1 MKYARIDK
9 SEQGDHLNMNMYL
22 NRNRENSIFN
32 PLFFLLLLTLFFS
45 STLCYSMGRLT
56 AKITPAPFQPPTTTE
71 PPEEASFHPEV
82 IAEALPQQDEIS
94 LSQANSRRT
103 ENSDSG
109 TLLEPKAP
117 PSTPHLPYRIEV
129 RPRPKPTLTLKTNP
143 SDQDFT
149 RKELSRFTAQSSRLP
164 EWIDLSRFP
173 KPYFELAH
181 ELYNNSDELQKKH
194 STFQHYL
201 VSLCTDSSMPFDP
214 EPSSQTPLPMEA
226 TLEALGALWAVQNN
240 LIPGPIERT
249 LASNW
254 LIDHHQVLWD
264 VITPTFESLH
274 LSGQA
279 GTSLARGVF
288 TMDLLIT
295 RIRTF
300 LALNQKFR
308 NRQLSSR
315 VLLNLGLLSPKQE
328 RIVALELLTHL
339 KSNQFKLISFIRF
352 NPNLQFDTHE

>member
-22 NRNRENSIFN
+22 NRIRENSIFI
-32 PLFFLLLLTLFFS
+32 LIFFLLFLTLFLS
-45 STLCYSMGRLT
+45 STLCHSMGRLS
-56 AKITPAPFQPPTTTE
+56 AKVTPAPVQPPSTIE
-71 PPEEASFHPEV
+71 PTEEASFHPEV
-82 IAEALPQQDEIS
+82 IAEDF
-94 LSQANSRRT
+94 SQEGNV
-103 ENSDSG
+103 SG
-109 TLLEPKAP
+109 SQEFPPWSEVSSSGNHPEPKLP
-117 PSTPHLPYRIEV
+117 PNKKKPLPRIKIDPPFQAALTP
-129 RPRPKPTLTLKTNP
+129 LKNP
-143 SDQDFT
+143 SDQIFT
-149 RKELSRFTAQSSRLP
+149 RRELPRFTAWESRLP
-164 EWIDLSRFP
+164 EWISLESFP
-173 KPYFELAH
+173 EPYFELAQ
-181 ELYNNSDELQKKH
+181 ELYKNSGELQKKY
-194 STFQHYL
+194 SSFQHYL
-201 VSLCTDSSMPFDP
+201 ISLCADSSMPFDP
-214 EPSSQTPLPMEA
+214 EPSSQTPLHMDA

-254 LIDHHQVLWD
+254 LIDHHRVLWD

-274 LSGQA
+274 LSDQD

-288 TMDLLIT
+288 TIDPLIT
-295 RIRTF
+295 RIRNF

-339 KSNQFKLISFIRF
+339 KSNQFKLVSFIRF
-352 NPNLQFDTHE
+352 NPNHSFRAY